1 MDARLALLV
10 LFLGLVSWGFFKQQV
25 ILIFAVFL
33 FPVVSILLERAGL
46 DLSTRLM
53 RISMF
58 GFYILL
64 GVYHGNS
71 LKRLFSRAMRNGFL
85 LGYLALFL
93 MAIISTMYS
102 YSNVD
107 EKLAL
112 LSDMLIYV
120 VVPTTLF
127 VMLFYHE
134 SDYKDFPIQFS
145 ILALVSFVIVMLYGD
160 TSLVVMSDR
169 TTLQKIGLNSIYL
182 SRIGV
187 ISLLS
192 SITLF
197 YYDKRLILRAIC
209 ILAAVTSVFIIL
221 ISSQRASIIGLA
233 VALMFWFQFGI
244 RIQGSLK
251 PILIVLML
259 VAILAHMNIEQFSVV
274 DRFKDLENYET
285 YARYG
290 DYSTSLSLF
299 LKKPIFGHGLMGYFE
314 ITGRPY
320 PHNVF
325 LELMVEYGIVGFLV
339 YLLMMREVIFVIRR
353 AFNEPEA
360 NFGMQAISL
369 SWISLFVAMLFS
381 GTLSGNHDFFALSGM
396 LSALK
401 HNYLSPI
408 RQQYVIRGSSSRATN
423 IV

>member
-1 MDARLALLV
+1 MDARLVLLI
-10 LFLGLVSWGFFKQQV
+10 LFLGIVSWGYFKQQV
-25 ILIFAVFL
+25 VLIFAAFL
-33 FPVVSILLERAGL
+33 FPVVGILLDRAGL

-53 RISMF
+53 RFSLF
-58 GFYILL
+58 GYFILL
-64 GVYHGNS
+64 CITRGNS
-71 LKRLFSRAMRNGFL
+71 LKSSLNRVWRSGFL
-85 LGYLALFL
+85 MGYLALYI
-93 MAIISTMYS
+93 MATISTMYS
-102 YSNVD
+102 FSNVGD
-107 EKLAL
+107 KLAL
-112 LSDMLIYV
+112 LSDMMIYV
-120 VVPTTLF
+120 IVPTTLF
-127 VMLFYHE
+127 IMFFRNE
-134 SDYKDFPIQFS
+134 SDYKNFPIQFS
-145 ILALVSFVIVMLYGD
+145 ILTLVSFLIVMLYGD

-233 VALMFWFQFGI
+233 VALLFWFQFGM

-290 DYSTSLSLF
+290 DYSTSFNLF
-299 LKKPIFGHGLMGYFE
+299 LRKPIFGHGLMGYFE
-314 ITGRPY
+314 NTGRAY
-320 PHNVF
+320 PHNIF
-325 LELMVEYGIVGFLV
+325 LELIVEYGIVGLLFF
-339 YLLMMREVIFVIRR
+339 LLMIREIMYVIRKI
-353 AFNEPEA
+353 FNEPDA
-360 NFGMQAISL
+360 SFGMQAIAL
-369 SWISLFVAMLFS
+369 SWISLLIATLFS

-401 HNYLSPI
+401 QNHLFSNRLHLYSKALYL
-408 RQQYVIRGSSSRATN
+408 
-423 IV
+423 